1 MCGYSTIHK
10 CSNIKGCSAL
20 TIRELFG
27 KVRFCE

>member
-10 CSNIKGCSAL
+10 CSNTNGCSVL
-20 TIRELFG
+20 TIRKLFG